1 MLPQGVKYI
10 GITRK
15 RTKKTVNLECRSEV
29 KARNTG
35 SHELVVEFSS
45 SPDNLSYFSD
55 CPTSY
60 LNLHL
65 VINVAAQ
72 NYNLSHWTVLFSYHN
87 SPAWKIF
94 KRVREKNSF
103 EKLALNY
110 QSGSGGHF
118 PPKRKCTEE
127 VDPAKFCISV
137 WCRYLSLTVKRRQNI
152 GLNPACL
159 TKMLGRLLC
168 GM

>member
-1 MLPQGVKYI
+1 M
-10 GITRK
+10 
-15 RTKKTVNLECRSEV
+15 

-35 SHELVVEFSS
+35 SHEPVVEFSS

-87 SPAWKIF
+87 SPAWKFF

-103 EKLALNY
+103 EKLALDY
-110 QSGSGGHF
+110 FLKPSSSVPTTRGRAGHF
-118 PPKRKCTEE
+118 PTKLKCTEE
-127 VDPAKFCISV
+127 VDPAKLCISV

-159 TKMLGRLLC
+159 TKMLG
-168 GM
+168 